1 MICRSIFEK
10 YRKPSKKGL
19 TLVEMIVTVAIV
31 AIASGATL
39 SVFLMVH
46 DVTRDASDIT
56 VQQFY
61 TGQTERMI
69 RNEMQ
74 VASGVDIKLADQLKN
89 GNPLADQAKV
99 GDAYIAYLPDQKKV
113 TFYRCETD
121 GSYTELFA
129 VDNVTE
135 SRISIAPMNDLV
147 SDKSGQNYKLFYEI
161 TTARYSYSGGF
172 VLSNTEVLNNRVP
185 CFSTAGSPASAHT
198 LLWRS
203 AGNDN
208 NGSPDYGNAY
218 ALTFHREQAS
228 YSH

>member
-89 GNPLADQAKV
+89 GNPLVCLQ
-99 GDAYIAYLPDQKKV
+99 
-113 TFYRCETD
+113 YRGRTH
-121 GSYTELFA
+121 
-129 VDNVTE
+129 
-135 SRISIAPMNDLV
+135 P
-147 SDKSGQNYKLFYEI
+147 Q
-161 TTARYSYSGGF
+161 TA
-172 VLSNTEVLNNRVP
+172 EP
-185 CFSTAGSPASAHT
+185 SAT
-198 LLWRS
+198 
-203 AGNDN
+203 
-208 NGSPDYGNAY
+208 Y
-218 ALTFHREQAS
+218 FHIHLCRL
-228 YSH
+228 